1 MTRVNVRPIGQQL
14 GSFVNCLFFLSTFS
28 ARDALNEL
36 HYSRLL
42 DSFEIIR

>member
-14 GSFVNCLFFLSTFS
+14 GFFVNCLFFSAFP
-28 ARDALNEL
+28 ARDALNKL
-36 HYSRLL
+36 HHSCHL